1 MINDKKSCIENLH
14 GSFVRSSLWRGGLK
28 AKFPNDPRNGRAQ
41 ETLDRLSVE
50 ICELTDAQW
59 EILQSFYSWSS
70 VTWSDAVSAAARFVE
85 FKHNVRTLPEFIETL
100 VDLLSHPVAA

>member
-28 AKFPNDPRNGRAQ
+28 VKFPNDPRNGRAQ

-50 ICELTDAQW
+50 VCALTDDEW
-59 EILQSFYSWSS
+59 ESLKPFYSWSS
-70 VTWSDAVSAAARFVE
+70 VAWSDAVSAAARFVE
-85 FKHNVRTLPEFIETL
+85 FKHNVRTLPEFLETL
-100 VDLLSHPVAA
+100 VSILSQPVAA